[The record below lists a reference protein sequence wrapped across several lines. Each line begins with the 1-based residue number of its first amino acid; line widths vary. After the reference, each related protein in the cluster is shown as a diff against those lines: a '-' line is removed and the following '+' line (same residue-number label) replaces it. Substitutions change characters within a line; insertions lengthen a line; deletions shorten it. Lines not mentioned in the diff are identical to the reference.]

1 MTALLIGAVIIL
13 AVVNMAQYQM
23 KRSRDRSL
31 EYITK
36 KLNSLTEQHPA
47 GQILLLTDD
56 RKLQA
61 LLVQINQLLDD
72 NQKITARFTRTEHS
86 MKRMLT
92 NMSHDLKTPLTVV
105 LGYIEAIQN
114 DSDLADAERK
124 ALLEKLHQKTYEII
138 RLMNSFFDLAKLESG
153 DKEIPITKI
162 HINELCKKNI
172 LSFYDVVQAKGYE
185 AAIDIP
191 DIPVYA
197 KGNEEALD
205 RVFQNLL
212 SNAIQ
217 YGGDGKVIGL
227 SLSSDEQHVYI
238 SVWDRGKGIGEREQ
252 ERVFERLYTLE
263 ESRNKSFQGSG
274 LGLTI
279 TKRLVEQM
287 GGAIALQSK
296 PYERTAFTITLKRMT
311 Y

>member
-36 KLNSLTEQHPA
+36 KLYSLTEQHFA

-86 MKRMLT
+86 IKRMLT

>member
-36 KLNSLTEQHPA
+36 KLNSLTEQHPT

>member
-36 KLNSLTEQHPA
+36 KLYSLTEQHSS

-172 LSFYDVVQAKGYE
+172 LSYYDVVQAKGYE

-287 GGAIALQSK
+287 GGAISLQSK

>member
-36 KLNSLTEQHPA
+36 KLYSLTEQHPA

-86 MKRMLT
+86 IKRMLT

>member
-36 KLNSLTEQHPA
+36 KLNSLTEQHSS

-172 LSFYDVVQAKGYE
+172 LSYYDVVQAKGYE

>member
-31 EYITK
+31 EYIIK
-36 KLNSLTEQHPA
+36 KLNSLTEQHSA

>member
-1 MTALLIGAVIIL
+1 MIALLIGAVIIL

-114 DSDLADAERK
+114 DFDLADAERK

>member
-36 KLNSLTEQHPA
+36 KLNSLTEHPA

-172 LSFYDVVQAKGYE
+172 LSYYDVVQAKGYE

>member
-227 SLSSDEQHVYI
+227 SLSSDEQYVYI

>member
-36 KLNSLTEQHPA
+36 KLNSLTEHPA

>member
-36 KLNSLTEQHPA
+36 KLYSLTEQHSS

>member
-1 MTALLIGAVIIL
+1 MIALLIGAVIIL

-227 SLSSDEQHVYI
+227 SLSSDEQYVYI

>member
-31 EYITK
+31 EYIKK
-36 KLNSLTEQHPA
+36 KLYSLTEQHSA

-172 LSFYDVVQAKGYE
+172 LSYYDVVQAKGYE

>member
-61 LLVQINQLLDD
+61 LLVKINQLLDD

-185 AAIDIP
+185 AAINIP

-227 SLSSDEQHVYI
+227 SLSSDEQYVYI

>member
-172 LSFYDVVQAKGYE
+172 LSYYDVVQAKGYE

-287 GGAIALQSK
+287 GGAISLQSK

>member
-36 KLNSLTEQHPA
+36 KLYSLTEQHSA

-172 LSFYDVVQAKGYE
+172 LSYYDVVQAKGYE

-227 SLSSDEQHVYI
+227 SLSSDEQYVYI

>member
-36 KLNSLTEQHPA
+36 KLNSLTEQHSA
-47 GQILLLTDD
+47 GQILLVTDD

-153 DKEIPITKI
+153 DKEIRITKI
-162 HINELCKKNI
+162 HMNELCKKNI

-197 KGNEEALD
+197 QGNEEALD
-205 RVFQNLL
+205 RIFQNLL

-217 YGGDGKVIGL
+217 YGGGGKVIGL

-287 GGAIALQSK
+287 GGAISLQSK
-296 PYERTAFTITLKRMT
+296 PYERTVFTITLKRMT

>member
-36 KLNSLTEQHPA
+36 KLYSLTEQHSA

-172 LSFYDVVQAKGYE
+172 LSYYDVVQAKGYE

>member
-217 YGGDGKVIGL
+217 YGGDGKLIGL

>member
-296 PYERTAFTITLKRMT
+296 PYERTAFIITLKRMT